1 MFKNINAK
9 IIKKINLKFITISKK
24 LIFKISDLALPIDNG
39 NKIYCIKKS
48 EKLILN
54 IIK

>member
-1 MFKNINAK
+1 M
-9 IIKKINLKFITISKK
+9 NLKFFITSKK

-39 NKIYCIKKS
+39 NKKYWIRKS